1 MPATECN
8 DALVGGDGVDGIVF
22 QLLGPVEA
30 SAGGRRVP
38 VEGERQL
45 TVLAVLALNAGRV
58 VTTERLIRAVW
69 GEVPPPT
76 ARAQIQAS
84 ACRLRRRLRG
94 LIWTRGPGYLLA
106 VARRQVDAEVFRCLV
121 GEARA
126 AARDCRPAE
135 AAVLFRSALGLWR
148 GEALSGMSGLSAEA
162 AELEEERNAAIEG
175 LFAAELGA
183 GRHAQ
188 AVPDLYGYVMRL
200 PWREVLRGL
209 LMLALYRCGREA
221 DALTA
226 YRDGR
231 RLLVELGAPG
241 SGLGCLAKAIR
252 IHDPRLAA
260 PFQAAT
266 FR

>member
-1 MPATECN
+1 
-8 DALVGGDGVDGIVF
+8 
-22 QLLGPVEA
+22 
-30 SAGGRRVP
+30 
-38 VEGERQL
+38 
-45 TVLAVLALNAGRV
+45 
-58 VTTERLIRAVW
+58 
-69 GEVPPPT
+69 
-76 ARAQIQAS
+76 
-84 ACRLRRRLRG
+84 
-94 LIWTRGPGYLLA
+94 
-106 VARRQVDAEVFRCLV
+106 
-121 GEARA
+121 
-126 AARDCRPAE
+126 
-135 AAVLFRSALGLWR
+135 
-148 GEALSGMSGLSAEA
+148 MSGLSAEA

-188 AVPDLYGYVMRL
+188 VVPDLYGYVMRL
-200 PWREVLRGL
+200 PWREALRGL